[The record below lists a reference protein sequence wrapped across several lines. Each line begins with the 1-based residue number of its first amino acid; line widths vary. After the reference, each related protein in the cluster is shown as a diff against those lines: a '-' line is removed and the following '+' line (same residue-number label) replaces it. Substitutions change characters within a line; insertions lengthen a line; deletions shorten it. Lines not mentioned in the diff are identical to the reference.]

1 MVEKWILLRNRWRH
15 EAFVLVQPNPV
26 VAMKQHVTN
35 GKGDRFI
42 YWDHCPLLADSV
54 EKVAAS
60 PCRWQ
65 NCFVS
70 ERGGEQHDGTVTGRT

>member
-42 YWDHCPLLADSV
+42 YWDHCPLLAV
-54 EKVAAS
+54 LCRS
-60 PCRWQ
+60 PFWHDWSSRMQ
-65 NCFVS
+65 TVVS
-70 ERGGEQHDGTVTGRT
+70 TNAIGWSCAMQLRS